1 MIGENKS
8 VNYTRELTA
17 PERFFLRSPHAI
29 VTLVARIK
37 GAVSSEMLTEAV
49 GKLQQRHTLL
59 RTRIQSDGHQEQR
72 FTTEGCGD
80 IPIQIV
86 PRSSS
91 EDWIEIHAA
100 AVREAFDFNNRPP
113 IRFILVQS
121 SEESD
126 LIIVCHHVICD
137 GMSLAYL
144 TRDMMT
150 FLGEP
155 AREVEVLPA
164 PAPIELENF
173 PSDVS
178 QSFIVKAVIKRMNR
192 KWAEKSEYFD
202 LEDYQT
208 LNQAY
213 WDNYDHELFSI
224 ELSEEDTARLV
235 ARCKIENTTV
245 NSALTAAYCGAQM
258 SVQGKQ
264 DYHSRIVVAASVRDR
279 IPKSPGEGM
288 GMYAG
293 GINLKFEYN
302 SGYGFWANAREFNQQ
317 FRAAYTNKNLFS
329 DINNWLYLDATI
341 LDAIPFKELGGLVPA
356 DAERYQKI
364 SRFRNQDDVVA
375 RILKQDGLDSLST
388 KLWGTAVTNLG
399 RMDFPS
405 RYGALQLERIIF
417 QPGGGIPLAN
427 VNLVLGAVTCAGK
440 LSLVVEYAPQAV
452 EHSTVEKINATA
464 LAWLLEE

>member
-1 MIGENKS
+1 M
-8 VNYTRELTA
+8 NYARELKA
-17 PERFFLRSPHAI
+17 QERFFLRSPHAI

-37 GAVSSEMLTEAV
+37 GYISSEMLTEAV
-49 GKLQQRHTLL
+49 GKLQQRHMLL
-59 RTRIQSDGHQEQR
+59 RTRIQSDGHQEHR

-86 PRSSS
+86 PRSSK
-91 EDWIEIHAA
+91 EDWINIHAD
-100 AVREAFDFNNRPP
+100 AVREVFDFNNRAP

-126 LIIVCHHVICD
+126 LIMLCHHVICD

-144 TRDMMT
+144 ARDIMTYLGDPTR
-150 FLGEP
+150 E
-155 AREVEVLPA
+155 AEVLPD
-164 PAPIELENF
+164 PSPIDLNNF
-173 PSDVS
+173 PGDVS

-192 KWAEKSEYFD
+192 KWAEKSVYFD
-202 LEDYQT
+202 LEDYRV

-224 ELSEEDTARLV
+224 ELSEQDTSRLV
-235 ARCKIENTTV
+235 ARCKTEHTTV
-245 NSALTAAYCGAQM
+245 NSALTTAYCGAQI

-264 DYHSRIVVAASVRDR
+264 DFHSRMVVAASLRDR
-279 IPKSPGEGM
+279 IPIPPGEGM

-293 GINLKFEYN
+293 GVNLKFEYN
-302 SGYGFWANAREFNQQ
+302 PGHEIWANARDFNKI
-317 FRAAYTNKNLFS
+317 FRSAFTNKNLFN
-329 DINNWLYLDATI
+329 DINNWLYLDPTI

-356 DAERYQKI
+356 DADRYQKI
-364 SRFRNQDDVVA
+364 SAFRNQEDVVA

-399 RMDFPS
+399 RLDFPS
-405 RYGALQLERIIF
+405 RYGALQLERLIF

-440 LSLVVEYAPQAV
+440 LSLVVEFAPQV
-452 EHSTVEKINATA
+452 VNPSTVEEINATA
-464 LAWLLEE
+464 LTWLLEN

>member
-1 MIGENKS
+1 MIGEDNTM
-8 VNYTRELTA
+8 NFTREITA
-17 PERFFLRSPHAI
+17 PERFFLRSPHAV

-37 GAVSSEMLTEAV
+37 GAVSSEMLAEAV
-49 GKLQQRHTLL
+49 NKLQQRHILL
-59 RTRIQSDGHQEQR
+59 STRIQEDSNHRQR
-72 FTTEGCGD
+72 FTSEGCGE

-86 PRSSS
+86 PRSSK
-91 EDWIEIHAA
+91 EDWINLHAE
-100 AVREAFDFNNRPP
+100 AVQKPFDFNNRAPM
-113 IRFILVQS
+113 RFILVQS

-126 LIIVCHHVICD
+126 LIILCHHVICD

-144 TRDMMT
+144 TRDIMT
-150 FLGEP
+150 YLGEP

-164 PAPIELENF
+164 PAPIDLENF
-173 PSDVS
+173 PADVS

-192 KWAEKSEYFD
+192 KWAEKSVYFD
-202 LEDYQT
+202 LQDYRT

-224 ELSEEDTARLV
+224 ELSEEDTSRLV

-245 NSALTAAYCGAQM
+245 NSALTAAYSGAQL

-264 DYHSRIVVAASVRDR
+264 DYHARIVVAASLRDR
-279 IPKSPGEGM
+279 VPKSPGEGM

-293 GINLKFEYN
+293 GVNLKFDYN
-302 SGYGFWANAREFNQQ
+302 PSRGFWANAREFNQM

-329 DINNWLYLDATI
+329 DINNWLYLDPTI
-341 LDAIPFKELGGLVPA
+341 LDAIPFKELGGLVPG
-356 DAERYQKI
+356 DTERYQKI
-364 SRFRNQDDVVA
+364 SGFRKQEDVVA

-399 RMDFPS
+399 RLDFPTS
-405 RYGALQLERIIF
+405 YGALRLERMIF
-417 QPGGGIPLAN
+417 QPGGGVPLAN

-452 EHSTVEKINATA
+452 EPSTVEAINAAA
-464 LAWLLEE
+464 LAWLLED